1 MSMIDWG
8 IFREDPKNLSDS
20 RDQNT
25 ARPTELR
32 IIHNASMT
40 TRSIENGGRLINSIV
55 PDNADFPSVAWNR
68 ALPSPNLNF
77 WRIFQSTEYNL
88 DFFLCF
94 RRSYNFRHKFM
105 EILNVKSAIF
115 YYNEIVIRSTR
126 RRRVT
131 PVIFDSDSIYND
143 KNVNDTNNFISEM
156 K

>member
-1 MSMIDWG
+1 
-8 IFREDPKNLSDS
+8 
-20 RDQNT
+20 
-25 ARPTELR
+25 
-32 IIHNASMT
+32 
-40 TRSIENGGRLINSIV
+40 
-55 PDNADFPSVAWNR
+55 
-68 ALPSPNLNF
+68 
-77 WRIFQSTEYNL
+77 
-88 DFFLCF
+88 
-94 RRSYNFRHKFM
+94 M